1 MATRLVNR
9 IAENIETE
17 TKQFLTCTTC
27 GLSYNVT
34 NMSPEV
40 IAKEGWTLRKPDKKF
55 KAILICGRCS
65 AYYQANS

>member
-1 MATRLVNR
+1 MKLIKR
-9 IAENIETE
+9 ISESIETE

-34 NMSPEV
+34 DMTPEA
-40 IAKEGWTLRKPDKKF
+40 IAKEGWTLRKPDRKHN
-55 KAILICGRCS
+55 AVLLCGLCT